1 MENPVESIDALIAPA
16 PLTLGR
22 IALLE
27 RINSPLLR
35 GDVSDMAACA
45 EGLWLLSL
53 PVEEA
58 AKRWPEAS
66 VQGICWLDATPLQEY
81 RKRLSEALDGITA
94 FYRMLPPAEE
104 GGDAGKKG

>member
-1 MENPVESIDALIAPA
+1 MDNPVESIDALITPA
-16 PLTLGR
+16 PLSLGR

-35 GDVSDMAACA
+35 GEVADMAACA

-58 AKRWPEAS
+58 AKRWPDAA

-104 GGDAGKKG
+104 GGNGAKKG